1 GLVSPYGIRLKPFV
15 LSEIELLRD
24 FTLFCDSVGLQIPE
38 QAYSYI
44 MNVNKFNANDDENS
58 FNEFPPVEL
67 QHLLALAQ
75 HHGLPTRLLDFTYD
89 PLTALFF
96 AAFPPKGGTNKNDY
110 MVVYGLN
117 RFNINNFTNR
127 YEEIHAPS
135 YYNVNLLYQRGIF
148 LVDTLAYESLEKKA
162 FPPDMQTILDQK
174 FAEKMERDKP
184 ILLQIDSDHYF
195 YRKIKIPE
203 TFRLPI
209 LKILHQRHYDLAHIL
224 PSYNSVSEMIRILP
238 HLRPTGFRK
247 QNDQNAIL

>member
-1 GLVSPYGIRLKPFV
+1 
-15 LSEIELLRD
+15 
-24 FTLFCDSVGLQIPE
+24 
-38 QAYSYI
+38 
-44 MNVNKFNANDDENS
+44 
-58 FNEFPPVEL
+58 
-67 QHLLALAQ
+67 
-75 HHGLPTRLLDFTYD
+75 
-89 PLTALFF
+89 
-96 AAFPPKGGTNKNDY
+96 
-110 MVVYGLN
+110 
-117 RFNINNFTNR
+117 
-127 YEEIHAPS
+127 
-135 YYNVNLLYQRGIF
+135 
-148 LVDTLAYESLEKKA
+148 
-162 FPPDMQTILDQK
+162 MQTILDQK